1 MSGASARLSRL
12 HTPVETGTPPHRRS
26 KVHFVPLLRRTFGLP
41 QKLLSISLLL
51 LFDPQ
56 TLRWF
61 TDRPRERFLSKLH
74 FVPLLRRTFGL
85 PQKLHFI
92 SLLLLF
98 DPQTLRWFANRAGE
112 RFSRRRACSAAARGA
127 ADLLP
132 ALVGCWKARITIGIV
147 THPAVGMCY
156 NSVTNHVFVNL
167 TISLTGVTLARA
179 RYTL

>member
-12 HTPVETGTPPHRRS
+12 HTPVETGTPPRRRS
-26 KVHFVPLLRRTFGLP
+26 KLHFVPLLRRTFGLP

-56 TLRWF
+56 TLRRF
-61 TDRPRERFLSKLH
+61 TDRSGERFLSKVH

-85 PQKLHFI
+85 PRKLHSI

-98 DPQTLRWFANRAGE
+98 DPQTLRWFTDRPGE
-112 RFSRRRACSAAARGA
+112 RFSRCRACSAAARGA

-132 ALVGCWKARITIGIV
+132 ALVGCWKARIANGIV

-156 NSVTNHVFVNL
+156 NSVKL
-167 TISLTGVTLARA
+167 
-179 RYTL
+179 